1 MGQFQT
7 SFKKGFN
14 EHVNMYLADD
24 NQINTKTVL
33 YLVLS
38 KIMKDLVN
46 PSQDLLMARV
56 GSDLWLAAL
65 PTN

>member
-1 MGQFQT
+1 MY
-7 SFKKGFN
+7 KA
-14 EHVNMYLADD
+14 VNKLIY
-24 NQINTKTVL
+24 NKTIL
-33 YLVLS
+33 YFVT
-38 KIMKDLVN
+38 DLVN

>member
-7 SFKKGFN
+7 SFKKDFN
-14 EHVNMYLADD
+14 EHVNMYLAVD

-46 PSQDLLMARV
+46 PRQDLLMARA

>member
-1 MGQFQT
+1 
-7 SFKKGFN
+7 
-14 EHVNMYLADD
+14 MYLADD